1 MRLLTISKGTIRL
14 VSFCGFEVSFPP
26 RAGRFF
32 VMSRRRTLM
41 LIVSV
46 LPAYPISFHHSC
58 AGLTA
63 QARCTAGKVRPRRA
77 SWDRQ
82 LSPQQHRKALNLN
95 PVFAGD
101 GDLGLWWESRLLGC
115 CLPNTDQPDTMVA
128 IHHQNVPTTLKRPSQ
143 RRVLRRSARCVRLSY
158 AGSETPIDVR
168 R

>member
-1 MRLLTISKGTIRL
+1 MSRALPCPDLSKGTSFSPVLRAFVTISLDIRFL
-14 VSFCGFEVSFPP
+14 VILSGALRLWFAVTHDIERYHSLGLILWVRGFFPP
-26 RAGRFF
+26 L
-32 VMSRRRTLM
+32 RRKISCHVEAKNST

-46 LPAYPISFHHSC
+46 LPAYPISFHRSC

-101 GDLGLWWESRLLGC
+101 GDLG
-115 CLPNTDQPDTMVA
+115 
-128 IHHQNVPTTLKRPSQ
+128 
-143 RRVLRRSARCVRLSY
+143 
-158 AGSETPIDVR
+158 
-168 R
+168 